1 MDVAVET
8 TIPINLMGK
17 NFSIKCK
24 ASEVQALEQSIAFLK
39 HRLTSMRAANN
50 ESNLES
56 LLFIASLNLVNEIIH
71 GDDTPTTIAINQQV
85 SDLVKKI
92 ENQLTRKE

>member
-1 MDVAVET
+1 MSSELET

-17 NFSIKCK
+17 NFSIKCR
-24 ASEVQALEQSIAFLK
+24 ADQVQALEQSVAFLK
-39 HRLTSMRAANN
+39 HRLTGMRAANN

-71 GDDTPTTIAINQQV
+71 GDDNPSTIHINQQV
-85 SDLVKKI
+85 SDLIKKV
-92 ENQLTRKE
+92 ENQLTRKA

>member
-1 MDVAVET
+1 MSIELET

-24 ASEVQALEQSIAFLK
+24 ADEVQALEQSIAFLK
-39 HRLTSMRAANN
+39 HRLTNMRTANN

-56 LLFIASLNLVNEIIH
+56 LLFIASLNLVHEIIH
-71 GDDTPTTIAINQQV
+71 GDDSPSTIAVNQHV
-85 SDLVKKI
+85 SELVKKI
-92 ENQLTRKE
+92 ENQLTRKA

>member
-1 MDVAVET
+1 MSSELET
-8 TIPINLMGK
+8 AIPVNLMGK

-24 ASEVQALEQSIAFLK
+24 ADQVQALEQSVAFLK
-39 HRLTSMRAANN
+39 HRLTGMRSANN

-71 GDDTPTTIAINQQV
+71 GDDSPSNIVVNQHI
-85 SDLVKKI
+85 SELIKKI
-92 ENQLTRKE
+92 EDQLTTKA

>member
-1 MDVAVET
+1 MSSELET

-17 NFSIKCK
+17 NFSIKCR
-24 ASEVQALEQSIAFLK
+24 ADQVQALEQSVAFLK
-39 HRLTSMRAANN
+39 HRLTGMRAANN

-71 GDDTPTTIAINQQV
+71 GDDSPSAIHINQQV
-85 SDLVKKI
+85 SNLIKKV
-92 ENQLTRKE
+92 ENQLTGKV